1 MVRIKDDSMDAI
13 NPKTSGLRQRT
24 RGKVAISR
32 LSLHERVAQRLRE
45 MIVSGELKGGEKV
58 PVGVLSK
65 EIGVSLTPLRE
76 ALKVLA
82 EEQLVELSPNRGA
95 RIVPITIEDARSIFE
110 VISALEG
117 AAAELAAERM
127 TAEQLAMLENLHARM
142 RTHFLAGEKE
152 PYFRLNREIHDAIID
167 YAGNPILSHMRSK
180 LSTRA
185 ERVRFMAVMDGT
197 RQPQAMQDHEDV
209 MEAFRKRDGRQ
220 AMDVWRRHLAVAGA
234 CFRVDNMPDALG

>member
-1 MVRIKDDSMDAI
+1 MDAL
-13 NPKTSGLRQRT
+13 NVTVSGPRQRS
-24 RGKVAISR
+24 RGKVMISR
-32 LSLHERVAQRLRE
+32 ISLHERVAQRLRE

-58 PVGVLSK
+58 PVGALAK

-82 EEQLVELSPNRGA
+82 EEQLVKLTPNRGA
-95 RIVPITIEDARSIFE
+95 SVVPVTPEEARSIFE

-127 TAEQLAMLENLHARM
+127 TEEQLATIENLHASM
-142 RTHFLAGEKE
+142 RAYYLAGERE
-152 PYFRLNREIHDAIID
+152 PYFRLNREIHNAIVE

-180 LSTRA
+180 LSAHA

-197 RQPQAMQDHEDV
+197 GRPQAMQDHEDI
-209 MEAFRKRDGRQ
+209 MEAFRKRDGRE
-220 AMDVWRRHLAVAGA
+220 AMAIWRRHLAVAGA
-234 CFRVDNMPDALG
+234 CFRVNNAPSPRE

>member
-1 MVRIKDDSMDAI
+1 MDAPNVTI
-13 NPKTSGLRQRT
+13 SGPRQRS
-24 RGKVAISR
+24 RGKVMISR

-58 PVGVLSK
+58 PVSALSK

-95 RIVPITIEDARSIFE
+95 RVVPVTPEEARSIFE

-117 AAAELAAERM
+117 AAAELAAKRM
-127 TAEQLAMLENLHARM
+127 TAEQLATMENLHARM
-142 RTHFLAGEKE
+142 RAHYLAGERE
-152 PYFRLNREIHDAIID
+152 PYFRLNREIHNAIVE
-167 YAGNPILSHMRSK
+167 YAGNPILLHMRSK
-180 LSTRA
+180 LSAHA
-185 ERVRFMAVMDGT
+185 ERIRFMAVMEGT
-197 RQPQAMQDHEDV
+197 RRPQAMQDHEDL

-220 AMDVWRRHLAVAGA
+220 AMEIWRRHLAVAGA
-234 CFRVDNMPDALG
+234 CFGVNKTPDERG